1 MKLQFIDTIGQVFRG
16 AVVALLLGNLA
27 AVAQAQQVQCPTNP
41 GRFAPMADSA
51 RVLDRYTG
59 LIWKRCSEGQTWDG
73 SMCTGT
79 ATTHTHEAA
88 MILAGQAPAGWR
100 LPNVRELESLQDI
113 GCVNPAI
120 DRVAF
125 PNTPYGEAFWT
136 TTPFAYNAS
145 YAWEV
150 GFGTGG
156 VGYRIRS
163 GANRVRLVRDVP

>member
-1 MKLQFIDTIGQVFRG
+1 MKLQHVDTFGRVLRASI
-16 AVVALLLGNLA
+16 VALFLGNLA

-51 RVLDRYTG
+51 QVLDRYTG
-59 LIWKRCSEGQTWDG
+59 LIWKRCSEGQTWNG
-73 SMCTGT
+73 SMCAGT

-88 MILAGQAPAGWR
+88 MILAGQASAGWR

-113 GCVNPAI
+113 GCINPAI

-125 PNTPYGEAFWT
+125 PNTPYGEPFWT
-136 TTPFAYNAS
+136 TTPFASYAG

-156 VGYRIRS
+156 VGYANRS
-163 GANRVRLVRDVP
+163 SANRVRLVRNVP